1 VSAVLGRR
9 RTPGVSQQP
18 EGTVRSR
25 LLEGPVSARAVVY
38 CLIGIAALS
47 SVVRIAFVSRVHG
60 PIIFMDE
67 LGYER
72 LAQSIGLHGKLAL
85 FGNEG
90 LSYSPLYPLVLSP
103 IYALGAAAT
112 TAYTLIKSLNA
123 VLISLSVFPIYKIA
137 RFVLPRRPSLLV
149 AALSAVAPVL
159 AYSSYVMSES
169 LAYPLCLV
177 AVWSILVAVRAPSV
191 RGDAAVMGAVLLSTA
206 ARVQLIVLVPVA
218 LTAFLLVPLLDREVA
233 ESRLRALLRGVK
245 LHKLAFGAVA
255 AVALVAGTAALLGL
269 GVFSVVG
276 RYANVGRS
284 GLPDL
289 GHTLRVL
296 VEHIAGIDLA
306 VGVVPFIAALVTAY
320 AFARSARR
328 RREHVAFAAVAVSLT
343 VWLLLE
349 TAYDAAKFDSPT
361 GDVPRIHERFL
372 IYLLPLFLIAV
383 VAAARLSSRRAP
395 IGVYAGAAAVAAILP
410 AAIRFDTVVNNTT
423 VVDSFGLQPFAR
435 AAGGQLVAVPHA
447 ALAAVIAA
455 AVFGLLYIQ
464 VRQRLRTVVLLV
476 LIAFVLI
483 GGLLRIR
490 IEAFSAVAASLLPA
504 RADWV
509 DQAKPGDDVAI
520 LTVAPDTA
528 LETAFANI
536 SIARVYTLCNRG
548 FGAEFGE
555 RRVTVDRRGRITD
568 SEGVVRARYVVV
580 PWAVDVQGRVVAWNA
595 EGGLALVAPR
605 NGRLTVPQWNRQV
618 KCPQAAP
625 APA

>member
-1 VSAVLGRR
+1 
-9 RTPGVSQQP
+9 
-18 EGTVRSR
+18 
-25 LLEGPVSARAVVY
+25 
-38 CLIGIAALS
+38 
-47 SVVRIAFVSRVHG
+47 
-60 PIIFMDE
+60 MDE

-123 VLISLSVFPIYKIA
+123 VLITLSVLPIYKIA
-137 RFVLPRRPSLLV
+137 RFVLPRRQSLLV

-159 AYSSYVMSES
+159 TYSSFVMSES

-177 AVWSILVAVRAPSV
+177 AVWSMLAAVRAPSL
-191 RGDAAVMGAVLLSTA
+191 RGDAAVMGAVLLATA
-206 ARVQLIVLVPVA
+206 ARIQLIVLVPVA
-218 LTAFLLVPLLDREVA
+218 LTAFLLVPLLDREPG
-233 ESRLRALLRGVK
+233 ESRLRALLRGIE
-245 LHKLAFGAVA
+245 LHRPAFGSVA
-255 AVALVAGTAALLGL
+255 AVAVLAGAAGLLGQ

-296 VEHIAGIDLA
+296 IEHVAGIDLA

-320 AFARSARR
+320 AFARSPRR

-349 TAYDAAKFDSPT
+349 TAYDAAKFDSPA

-372 IYLLPLFLIAV
+372 IYLVPLFLTAV
-383 VAAARLSSRRAP
+383 VAAARVSARKAP
-395 IGVYAGAAAVAAILP
+395 IGAYIGAAAVAAILP

-423 VVDSFGLQPFAR
+423 VVDTFGIQPFAR
-435 AAGGQLVAVPHA
+435 AAGGRLVAVPHA
-447 ALAAVIAA
+447 APAAVIAA

-464 VRQRLRTVVLLV
+464 VRQRLRTVIVLV

-490 IEAFSAVAASLLPA
+490 IEAFSLVAASLLPA

-509 DQAKPGDDVAI
+509 DQAKPGDDVA
-520 LTVAPDTA
+520 LVSVAPDTA

-536 SIARVYTLCNRG
+536 SIGRVYTLCNSA
-548 FGAEFGE
+548 FGGEFGE
-555 RRVTVDRRGRITD
+555 RHVTIDRRGRIVD
-568 SEGVVRARYVVV
+568 SDGVVHARYVVV
-580 PWAVDVQGRVVAWNA
+580 PWALDVKGRVVAWNA
-595 EGGLALVAPR
+595 QGGLVMVAPP
-605 NGRLTVPQWNRQV
+605 NGRLTVPRWNRQV
-618 KCPQAAP
+618 KCSQVVPEP
-625 APA
+625 A